1 MRILI
6 LLAIGL
12 LLYLI
17 FTNLFRQIKNEKQ
30 IEKAEKMVRCE
41 QCGLHLLEQE
51 AIQKDKHYFCTT
63 EHLEAYQHQK

>member
-17 FTNLFRQIKNEKQ
+17 FRNLYRRIKSEKQ
-30 IEKAEKMVRCE
+30 IERCE

-51 AIQKDKHYFCTT
+51 AIQKNQHFFCTT
-63 EHLEAYQHQK
+63 EHLEAYQQQK

>member
-17 FTNLFRQIKNEKQ
+17 ISSLLRKTKS
-30 IEKAEKMVRCE
+30 AEKTIATENLVRCE
-41 QCGLHLLEQE
+41 QCGLHVADHE
-51 AIQKDKHYFCTT
+51 AIQQNHHYFCSTQ
-63 EHLEAYQHQK
+63 HLEEFRQSK